1 MVIES
6 RTKCIMNNFLVQKF
20 SCSPS
25 FALALIIS
33 LLPVSEIFIL
43 PSTVNPESLKTLRV
57 PPFGLKPSTDTIS
70 YIKVC
75 VYVCVCVC
83 VCVCV
88 SRSVVFAALWTV
100 AHLVPLSMEF
110 SRQQYWSGLPFRSSG
125 ELLNSEIKPRSPTLQ
140 ADSLLSEPPGKSI
153 PKPGVLIVA
162 FSFTVCFY

>member
-1 MVIES
+1 
-6 RTKCIMNNFLVQKF
+6 MNNFLVQKF

-57 PPFGLKPSTDTIS
+57 PPFGLKPSTDTTS
-70 YIKVC
+70 YIEI
-75 VYVCVCVC
+75 CVCVC

-100 AHLVPLSMEF
+100 AHLVTLSMEF
-110 SRQQYWSGLPFRSSG
+110 SRQQYWSGLPFRSSR

-140 ADSLLSEPPGKSI
+140 ADSLPSEPPGKSI
-153 PKPGVLIVA
+153 PKSGVLIVA
-162 FSFTVCFY
+162 FNITVCFY